1 MRLGAGNEDE
11 GSARRHRWNVQHDPP
26 RNVPQ
31 HENFARHPV
40 RATDHEASRVRE
52 IANEGESP
60 ATPAVLVGVVLAFI
74 VPIATVLMLLAFGVA
89 HFSA

>member
-1 MRLGAGNEDE
+1 VLAAKTRSTPGDIVGD
-11 GSARRHRWNVQHDPP
+11 VQHDPP

-31 HENFARHPV
+31 HESFARHPV
-40 RATDHEASRVRE
+40 RATEQEAAHVRE
-52 IANEGESP
+52 IVNEGESP
-60 ATPAVLVGVVLAFI
+60 ATPALLVGVVLAFV

>member
-1 MRLGAGNEDE
+1 
-11 GSARRHRWNVQHDPP
+11 
-26 RNVPQ
+26 
-31 HENFARHPV
+31 V
-40 RATDHEASRVRE
+40 RD
-52 IANEGESP
+52 IAKEGESP

>member
-60 ATPAVLVGVVLAFI
+60 ATPATLVGVAFI
-74 VPIATVLMLLAFGVA
+74 VSIATVLMLLAFGVA
-89 HFSA
+89 EFPS